1 MTQQTVFVVDDEPV
15 VREMLREMLE
25 TGGHNVECHES
36 AESLLTTWSEGRHG
50 CLLLDMVLPG
60 MSGVALQEELARRG
74 IHLPV
79 VFLSGHGD
87 IPTTVKAM
95 RGGALDFLTKPVS
108 RPVLLKAVE
117 AALELDRQSWQAES
131 ARGEFQARLDKLS
144 QRERQVLDLAISGM
158 QNKEIAR
165 ELGLSHRTV
174 EVHRSRLFLKLGVT
188 SIVDAMRNIAELDK
202 PLGGVAAQPTA
213 ENHTKDIGGSS

>member
-15 VREMLREMLE
+15 VREMLKAMLE
-25 TGGHNVECHES
+25 AGGHSVECHES
-36 AESLLTTWSEGRHG
+36 AESLLTSWSEGRHG
-50 CLLLDMVLPG
+50 CLVLDMVLPG
-60 MSGVALQEELARRG
+60 MSGAALQEELARRG
-74 IHLPV
+74 INLPI

-87 IPTTVKAM
+87 IPTTVKAI

-117 AALELDRQSWQAES
+117 AALELDRQSLQAES
-131 ARGEFQARLDKLS
+131 ARSHFQARLDKLS

-174 EVHRSRLFLKLGVT
+174 EVHRSRLFLKLGVI
-188 SIVDAMRNIAELDK
+188 SVVDAMRHITELGK
-202 PLGGVAAQPTA
+202 PLGVVPGQSPG
-213 ENHTKDIGGSS
+213 ENHTRDADES